1 MVLLE
6 VCVDTLEG
14 VAAAVAGG
22 AYRIEL
28 CSALELG
35 GLTPSY
41 GFITAAKKLISNT
54 NTTIHVLVRP
64 RAGDF
69 VYTDAEVEQMQ
80 DDIVMA
86 RDLGVSGVVL
96 GASLPDGRLSEPVL
110 SRLMSIRG
118 RFPIFGMSTTLH
130 RAFDLVPDIGEAVDL
145 AIQLGFDRILTSGRK
160 KTALEG
166 LNDIQ
171 AAVEASAGRISIM
184 PGSGVNLENVTAIL
198 HKLPMITEIH
208 SSCSISVINSVD
220 NSLFTSIKPADSD
233 MAVVG
238 DKWDQLLAMFPQLD
252 QTRLSAFLRQNI
264 DKNADLVVEYILENI
279 DDFPQA
285 QATPPPRKSV
295 RLSTLETTLNLT
307 DDHDQPKRRN
317 RFNAP
322 VPHHPDISKAL
333 PKIVEFFAKEVA
345 AKEPPELLSIDVLD
359 FIEIIANEFRE
370 IRKPGVRTL
379 CEKSGNVMALV
390 IACFFINNRLG
401 HDKNFETIEKYFL
414 EKQMTRRQL
423 NEAKAVLT
431 QTRWKR
437 IMKVMAPLAT
447 VFDRFEAKLIEIG
460 TPQSELF
467 KGIIWRDGLLTD
479 LLKEKNPESMLE
491 CLVCYAEVPAASVFF
506 CKVLDRRDSQPCTST
521 AQQDDEHP
529 FCLDCIRGQA
539 KASIEDALLD
549 KMGRGLKCME
559 TKCNNPIL
567 YDQIKPYLSRKL
579 RVLLEERIA
588 SQNLCTAEL
597 NNLERCTN
605 CGIAMEMEV
614 PREVDK
620 VFKCLSCGHSYCR
633 FCERDWKLH
642 FGLSCKEA
650 EAKDKEDARHK
661 LEIRLNE
668 AIIRK
673 CPRCNLAFVKSEKCN
688 KMICRCGLT
697 MCYICRKTGIDY
709 NHFCR
714 HVRDPKYPGKCDQCK
729 EPHCLLWEDYT
740 KYDENA
746 KKEIL
751 KEAGNVQ

>member
-22 AYRIEL
+22 ADRIEL

-41 GFITAAKKLISNT
+41 GFINAAKKLISNT

-69 VYTDAEVEQMQ
+69 VYTDDEVEQMH
-80 DDIVMA
+80 DDIIMS

-110 SRLMSIRG
+110 SRLMSIRN

-184 PGSGVNLENVTAIL
+184 PGSGVNLENVSTIL
-198 HKLPMITEIH
+198 QKLPMITEIH
-208 SSCSISVINSVD
+208 SSCSVPVTNSVD
-220 NSLFTSIKPADSD
+220 NKLFISIELADID
-233 MAVVG
+233 MALVG
-238 DKWDQLLAMFPQLD
+238 DKWDQLIAMFPQLD
-252 QTRLSAFLRQNI
+252 KTRVSAFLRQNI
-264 DKNADLVVEYILENI
+264 DKNADLVVDYILEHM

-295 RLSTLETTLNLT
+295 RLSIMESTLNLT
-307 DDHDQPKRRN
+307 DDHEQPSRLRR
-317 RFNAP
+317 FHTP
-322 VPHHPDISKAL
+322 VKHHPNISKAL
-333 PKIVEFFAKEVA
+333 QKIVEFFAKEVTT
-345 AKEPPELLSIDVLD
+345 KEPPELLSIDVD
-359 FIEIIANEFRE
+359 EFIEIIANEFRE
-370 IRKPGVRTL
+370 IRKPGVRAL
-379 CEKSGNVMALV
+379 CAKSGNVMAVV

-401 HDKNFETIEKYFL
+401 ADKNFGKIEKYFL
-414 EKQMTRRQL
+414 EKQMTPRQMAD
-423 NEAKAVLT
+423 AKAVLY
-431 QTRWKR
+431 QNRCKR
-437 IMKVMAPLAT
+437 TMKVMPPLAA
-447 VFDRFEAKLIEIG
+447 VFDRFEAKLIAISSSEAEI
-460 TPQSELF
+460 F
-467 KGIIWRDGLLTD
+467 KGVIWRDGLLTD
-479 LLKEKNPESMLE
+479 LVKQKNPESMLE
-491 CLVCYAEVPAASVFF
+491 CLVCYAEVPADNVFF
-506 CKVLDRRDSQPCTST
+506 CKVVDRRDSQPCTST
-521 AQQDDEHP
+521 AQPDDEHP
-529 FCLDCIRGQA
+529 FCLECIRGQA
-539 KASIEDALLD
+539 NASIEDALLD

-579 RVLLEERIA
+579 RVLLEDRIA

-597 NNLERCTN
+597 NNLERCTK

-614 PREVDK
+614 PREVNK
-620 VFKCLSCGHSYCR
+620 VFKCLSCSHAYC
-633 FCERDWKLH
+633 
-642 FGLSCKEA
+642 SCKEA
-650 EAKDKEDARHK
+650 EAKAKDKENTRHQ

-688 KMICRCGLT
+688 KMTCRCGLT

-709 NHFCR
+709 DHFCN
-714 HVRDPKYPGKCDQCK
+714 HARDPRFPGKCDHCK
-729 EPHCLLWEDYT
+729 EPKCLLWEDYT